1 MTINPPNLGYTICRE
16 SQFDTGCIYQT
27 RVNRVNMG
35 LPRLLR
41 YLDFPWLTQ
50 LQQHIIILRNWVRI
64 YFILFWCHRKQSRLG
79 FTASGKFAEL
89 ELLLGACHFDL
100 YPHLSDRNRWDEGP
114 RHIIHFLQGYVHDI
128 LIQKWTI
135 ESNPTG
141 MGFPTTRV
149 RRDNQPEIPT
159 LSPQNGRFYARMMTT
174 PFKAISKRDFLEKIA
189 IDCSQTT
196 FCWSNSNC
204 SVISDCAD
212 QISISPFFQI
222 ASSLLTSLKSPLSSP
237 VFIVKSTFKNQAS
250 AVQLDM

>member
-1 MTINPPNLGYTICRE
+1 
-16 SQFDTGCIYQT
+16 
-27 RVNRVNMG
+27 MG

-50 LQQHIIILRNWVRI
+50 LRQHIIILRNWVRI

-89 ELLLGACHFDL
+89 ELLLGHFDL

-174 PFKAISKRDFLEKIA
+174 PFKAISKRDFLQKIA

-212 QISISPFFQI
+212 QISISP
-222 ASSLLTSLKSPLSSP
+222 
-237 VFIVKSTFKNQAS
+237 
-250 AVQLDM
+250 D

>member
-50 LQQHIIILRNWVRI
+50 LQQHIIILRKLST
-64 YFILFWCHRKQSRLG
+64 YLFYSILMPQKTSRLG

-174 PFKAISKRDFLEKIA
+174 TFKAISKRDFLQKIA

-196 FCWSNSNC
+196 FC
-204 SVISDCAD
+204 
-212 QISISPFFQI
+212 
-222 ASSLLTSLKSPLSSP
+222 
-237 VFIVKSTFKNQAS
+237 
-250 AVQLDM
+250 